1 MTCFKFDLAIVGS
14 GVMGLCAALEEIRRS
29 AGARVVILD
38 RMAVA
43 VGQADMRP
51 AFRLLSTNRDG
62 ASPRAARDAY
72 LGDTIPG
79 RILPG
84 RV

>member
-1 MTCFKFDLAIVGS
+1 MTCFKFDLAIVAAVSWASVQRLKKSVGPLVRELS
-14 GVMGLCAALEEIRRS
+14 SSIVWRWRWGKPICARHSDCCR
-29 AGARVVILD
+29 
-38 RMAVA
+38 
-43 VGQADMRP
+43 
-51 AFRLLSTNRDG
+51 TNRDG